1 MKQHH
6 KIKTIL
12 TSQPIREQS
21 SKPARLRIAKL
32 LSGHNQNGLGLI
44 PNFPFVMEFPGHNYL
59 IVNTDG
65 YFVVIFHVNFLFNI
79 LWMCIIIFGN
89 FLSFTTLNLF
99 ELVFM
104 ECKDKK
110 IRIVFI
116 WLIYYPYFKLYVR
129 PLNFITL
136 EPFKV

>member
-1 MKQHH
+1 
-6 KIKTIL
+6 
-12 TSQPIREQS
+12 
-21 SKPARLRIAKL
+21 
-32 LSGHNQNGLGLI
+32 
-44 PNFPFVMEFPGHNYL
+44 MEFPRHNYL

-110 IRIVFI
+110 NKDCFYLVNI
-116 WLIYYPYFKLYVR
+116 L
-129 PLNFITL
+129 PLF
-136 EPFKV
+136 